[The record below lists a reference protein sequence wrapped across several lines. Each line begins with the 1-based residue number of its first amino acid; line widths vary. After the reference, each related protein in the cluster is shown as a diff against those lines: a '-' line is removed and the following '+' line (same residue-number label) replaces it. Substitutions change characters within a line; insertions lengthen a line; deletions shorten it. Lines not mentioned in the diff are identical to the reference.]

1 MIDAIWVLNSTI
13 LTWFALSLLGEP
25 VLERVVIRFKSY
37 PCASFIDVHKRHI
50 GKLERSVPLTFKV

>member
-25 VLERVVIRFKSY
+25 VLERVVIYVLRAIRVLVLLMYISDISEK
-37 PCASFIDVHKRHI
+37 
-50 GKLERSVPLTFKV
+50 